1 MGFFTGDL
9 PDFPWDS
16 LIPARQRAAQYPGGA
31 IDLTIGTPVD
41 PVPAFI
47 QAALGGA
54 SDAHAYPAT
63 IGSNELRT
71 AIARWLHNHRGVT
84 GTPGILPTIGSKEMV
99 ALLPSFLGFGKG
111 DTVAFPRMAYPTY
124 DVGAR
129 IAGATPLPLNTDAD
143 PETWPEGIALLWLNS
158 PGNPDGHVLGIHQLK
173 RLRAWARAHGTI
185 IASDECYAELTWDV
199 PEAPSILDTRVC
211 GTDYRDI
218 FCLYSL
224 SKQSNMA
231 GYRGAFIAG
240 DPERIATLT
249 QLRKHAGFMMPTPIQ
264 HAMAVALGDEAHVTA
279 QKETYRLRREALSG
293 VLEAAGLRNDPKSV
307 AGLYLWAEDASGRA
321 NGWEIV
327 NACARIGI
335 VVAPGDFY
343 GEAARGR
350 VRISLTATD
359 EAIGEAIRRLPALP
373 GELRHAAAKPRER

>member
-1 MGFFTGDL
+1 
-9 PDFPWDS
+9 
-16 LIPARQRAAQYPGGA
+16 
-31 IDLTIGTPVD
+31 
-41 PVPAFI
+41 
-47 QAALGGA
+47 
-54 SDAHAYPAT
+54 
-63 IGSNELRT
+63 
-71 AIARWLHNHRGVT
+71 
-84 GTPGILPTIGSKEMV
+84 
-99 ALLPSFLGFGKG
+99 
-111 DTVAFPRMAYPTY
+111 
-124 DVGAR
+124 
-129 IAGATPLPLNTDAD
+129 
-143 PETWPEGIALLWLNS
+143 
-158 PGNPDGHVLGIHQLK
+158 
-173 RLRAWARAHGTI
+173 
-185 IASDECYAELTWDV
+185 V